1 MTTLAE
7 RLRWVLDHQH
17 APNGDPWTPKALS
30 RAAGLGES
38 HVGQIASG
46 TVTDPRGTTLEK
58 IARAAG
64 VSHAWLASGAGVPVE
79 SERDDHA
86 HPPAPP
92 SDGYDDPRFNAL
104 PNWPELLAGARR
116 AAPSTPEWVWDGV
129 ARSRP
134 MMTTVPTVR
143 MVVAAAKLVEEYGTP
158 PAGAVRGRR

>member
-92 SDGYDDPRFNAL
+92 SDGYDEPRFGAL
-104 PNWPELLAGARR
+104 PNWPQLLAGARR
-116 AAPSTPEWVWDGV
+116 KAPDVAEWAW
-129 ARSRP
+129 ALLPTARP
-134 MMTTVPTVR
+134 MATSVPTVE
-143 MVVAAAKLVEEYGTP
+143 MVAEAVRFIERFGTP
-158 PAGAVRGRR
+158 PAGAVKRR